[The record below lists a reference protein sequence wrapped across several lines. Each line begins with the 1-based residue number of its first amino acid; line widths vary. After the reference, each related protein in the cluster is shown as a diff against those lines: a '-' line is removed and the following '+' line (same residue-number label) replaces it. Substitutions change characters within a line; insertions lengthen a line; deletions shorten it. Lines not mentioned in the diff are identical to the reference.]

1 MRIVYFLFLSFAV
14 LACKKDPP
22 NHAIIYGYE
31 YFPTTIGAYKTYD
44 VLEIFHDIALEPQH
58 DTIRY
63 QIKEVLA
70 EFLIDNEGD
79 TAQKIKRYFRE
90 SDTSAW
96 ILQDIWTQKRTAS
109 TAEVVNENGRGIK
122 LVFAIAYDRFWN
134 GNALNNDAEISCYYE
149 DIYLP
154 FTLNETLY
162 DSTVRVE
169 KENFISFI
177 DYRRDYEIY
186 ARDIGMIKSVY
197 KDLEID
203 NSDTLDIQKGP
214 ELFYTLI
221 DFGIE

>member
-1 MRIVYFLFLSFAV
+1 MR
-14 LACKKDPP
+14 C
-22 NHAIIYGYE
+22 
-31 YFPTTIGAYKTYD
+31 
-44 VLEIFHDIALEPQH
+44 
-58 DTIRY
+58 
-63 QIKEVLA
+63 QIKEVLT
-70 EFLIDNEGD
+70 EELIDDEGD
-79 TAQKIKRYFRE
+79 TIEKIKRYVRE
-90 SDTSAW
+90 SDTSTW
-96 ILQDIWTQKRTAS
+96 IIQDIWTQKRTS
-109 TAEVVNENGRGIK
+109 TTAEVVGENGRLIK
-122 LVFAIAYDRFWN
+122 LVFALVYDRYWN

-154 FTLNETLY
+154 FTLNETLF

-186 ARDIGMIKSVY
+186 ARNIGMIMSVY

-203 NSDTLDIQKGP
+203 NTDTLAIQKGP

>member
-1 MRIVYFLFLSFAV
+1 M
-14 LACKKDPP
+14 ACKKDPP
-22 NHAIIYGYE
+22 NHIIIYGYE
-31 YFPTTIGAYKTYD
+31 YFPTTIGSFKTYD
-44 VLEIFHDIALEPQH
+44 VVDIFHDLDLEPQH
-58 DTIRY
+58 DTLRY

-70 EFLIDNEGD
+70 DLLIDNEGD

-90 SDTSAW
+90 SDTSTW

-134 GNALNNDAEISCYYE
+134 GNALNSGEALSCYYE

-154 FTLNETLY
+154 FTQNETLY

-186 ARDIGMIKSVY
+186 ARNIGMIKSVY

-203 NSDTLDIQKGP
+203 DSDTLDIQKGP

-221 DFGIE
+221 DFGTE